1 MSDKIKYQFSAFPVE
16 WLISPKLTANEKIV
30 LAVLI
35 ALGNGAGQSA
45 VGYEKLA
52 GYCCLSRTYLIE
64 LINKLEING
73 YIERTIQ
80 NNRRKPTLCR
90 VCLERVGGQAQA
102 AAQESVRADSCAEKQ
117 ESDLTETGV
126 RFGENK
132 SQFEQT
138 LNIFKQ
144 DLNYNKGKSQF
155 EQTLNK
161 SNKDSY
167 IATADVAA
175 VRSMPTGEQVAG
187 NTQQKEVMDAAKA
200 AKERESIQV
209 ISKYF
214 GDKMAWIQVFEVSN
228 KIGFRVLGGRISGV
242 EIDVAKEFAAR
253 HNFIFTDNQQFAD
266 ERILTA

>member
-1 MSDKIKYQFSAFPVE
+1 MSEKIKYQFSAVPVE
-16 WLISPKLTANEKIV
+16 WLISPKLSANEKIV

-90 VCLERVGGQAQA
+90 VCLERVGGHVQA

-126 RFGENK
+126 GFDTNK
-132 SQFEQT
+132 SQFEPT

-144 DLNYNKGKSQF
+144 DLNYNKGGSQF
-155 EQTLNK
+155 EPTLNK
-161 SNKDSY
+161 SNDNNY
-167 IATADVAA
+167 IATAGVAA

-187 NTQQKEVMDAAKA
+187 NTRQEIEFDADKA
-200 AKERESIQV
+200 AKIQA
-209 ISKYF
+209 IKSYF
-214 GDKMAWIQVFEVSN
+214 GDKMAFVDVLEISN
-228 KIGFRVLGGRISGV
+228 KIGFRICCKDFCG
-242 EIDVAKEFAAR
+242 IDIDAAKGFAAL
-253 HNFIFTDNQQFAD
+253 HNIFMTFNHYAN
-266 ERILTA
+266 ERKIAC

>member
-1 MSDKIKYQFSAFPVE
+1 MSDKIKYQFSAVPVE
-16 WLISPKLTANEKIV
+16 WLISPKLSANEKIV
-30 LAVLI
+30 LAILI

-90 VCLERVGGQAQA
+90 VCLERVGGHVQA

-126 RFGENK
+126 GFDTNK
-132 SQFEQT
+132 SQFEPT

-144 DLNYNKGKSQF
+144 DLNYNKGGSQF
-155 EQTLNK
+155 EPTLNK
-161 SNKDSY
+161 NKQKNY

-175 VRSMPTGEQVAG
+175 VRSMPTGEQVAV
-187 NTQQKEVMDAAKA
+187 NTMQKGIEDEAVKA
-200 AKERESIQV
+200 VKIQEKV
-209 ISKYF
+209 QAIRSYF

-228 KIGFRVLGGRISGV
+228 KIGFRVIGGAISGV
-242 EIDVAKEFAAR
+242 EIDVAKEFAAQ
-253 HNFIFTDNQQFAD
+253 HGFLFSQQSFAN
-266 ERILTA
+266 ERKIA